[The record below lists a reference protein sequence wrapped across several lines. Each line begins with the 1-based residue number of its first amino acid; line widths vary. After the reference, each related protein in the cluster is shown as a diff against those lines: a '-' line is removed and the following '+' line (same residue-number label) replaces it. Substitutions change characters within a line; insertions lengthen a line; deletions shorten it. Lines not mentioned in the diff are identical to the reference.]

1 MDNYQLTQDQIT
13 AYGVCLRTEEHTPST
28 IEKYLRDTRA
38 FAVWLEGRPVT
49 RELAAEWRDRLLS
62 SGHKPS
68 TVNSMLAAVNGLF
81 RFLGWGIRV
90 KFLKVQRRLFRDQSR
105 ELTRGEYDLL
115 VNTPGPLERSAL
127 PC

>member
-13 AYGVCLRTEEHTPST
+13 AYGVCLRTEEHTPGT

-105 ELTRGEYDLL
+105 NSR
-115 VNTPGPLERSAL
+115 R
-127 PC
+127 

>member
-81 RFLGWGIRV
+81 RFLGWHPGKISEGSAPAV
-90 KFLKVQRRLFRDQSR
+90 
-105 ELTRGEYDLL
+105 
-115 VNTPGPLERSAL
+115 PGPVPGAD
-127 PC
+127 PG

>member
-90 KFLKVQRRLFRDQSR
+90 NF
-105 ELTRGEYDLL
+105 
-115 VNTPGPLERSAL
+115 
-127 PC
+127 